1 MSDRAP
7 SSALADA
14 LTLLA
19 RRDFTEALLRERL
32 VKRGHEEAEAL
43 SAVVRCVE
51 YGYVDDRAYG
61 AARARDTLRRKPSGR
76 TALVH
81 DLRRRGLAR
90 TMAEQAADEA
100 LSDAGGVRAVLDDAV
115 QRWIRRHG
123 NPGDWASIRRCSN
136 HLQRRGFRAGDVQAA
151 LAPWLDD
158 LGTRG

>member
-19 RRDFTEALLRERL
+19 RRDFTEALLQERL
-32 VKRGHEEAEAL
+32 VKRGHDA
-43 SAVVRCVE
+43 AVAGDAVRRCVE
-51 YGYVDDRAYG
+51 YGYVDDHAYG
-61 AARARDTLRRKPSGR
+61 SARARDTLRRKPSGR
-76 TALVH
+76 TALIH

-100 LSDAGGVRAVLDDAV
+100 LRDAGGVRVVLDDAV
-115 QRWIRRHG
+115 QRWIRRYG
-123 NPGDWASIRRCSN
+123 SPEDWASVRRCSN